1 MINIYESCEYLLY
14 IISDAMLYPDMIGLI
29 LLFGWSMALVGSMI
43 RDFTARH
50 RNLPEMEEI
59 CYQAADLARSGRTRE
74 AAEKLGSYGIQTPVS
89 KVLRDLGDAIQAG
102 KLESKFEKILQDTE
116 LAMDKSLEPIRLGV
130 RVGPMLGLM
139 GTLIPLG
146 PALLGLAGGNIKQL
160 SDSLVIAFT
169 TTVVGI
175 VVGGICY
182 GASTIRTR
190 WHRQDLSDLEYAVSI
205 LRSRRDEKT

>member
-14 IISDAMLYPDMIGLI
+14 VISDAMLYPDMIGLI

-50 RNLPEMEEI
+50 RNLAEMEKI
-59 CYQAADLARSGRTRE
+59 CYQAADLMQSGRARE

-89 KVLRDLGDAIQAG
+89 KVLKDLGDAIQAG
-102 KLESKFEKILQDTE
+102 KLEIKFEKILQDTE
-116 LAMDKSLEPIRLGV
+116 LTMDKSLEAIRLGV
-130 RVGPMLGLM
+130 KVGPMLGLM

-146 PALLGLAGGNIKQL
+146 PALLGLADGNIKQL

-190 WHRQDLSDLEYAVSI
+190 WYRQDLSDLEYAVSI